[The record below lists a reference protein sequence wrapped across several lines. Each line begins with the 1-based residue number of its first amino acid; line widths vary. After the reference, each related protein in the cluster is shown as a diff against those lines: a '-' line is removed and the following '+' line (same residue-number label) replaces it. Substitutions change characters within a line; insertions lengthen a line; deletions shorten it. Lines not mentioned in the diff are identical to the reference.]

1 MRFAYS
7 QVENLNEAEMC
18 VYNYIVKN
26 LKHIL
31 NLSVRELADEVH
43 VSTAT
48 VMRFCKK
55 MGYSGF
61 SELKYKIKEFYEQ
74 QDQADNYEINDID
87 GFVEHIKS
95 NDYLD
100 RLKKAAD
107 LIKGADTFQ
116 ILGLGVCRDIAKY
129 TAQRFCRAGFY
140 CYGIDD
146 VNYPILEVPEGT
158 HSVILIIYNDFY
170 QKVRFDQINRYKSK
184 NYTII
189 MISLAHVGKFSQLC
203 DLTIYA
209 SNGIMKVGQVESGV
223 PMLYTL
229 EKLTDEVIK

>member
-18 VYNYIVKN
+18 VYNYVVKN

-74 QDQADNYEINDID
+74 QDQEDNYEINDIED
-87 GFVEHIKS
+87 FVEHIKS

-100 RLKKAAD
+100 KLKKAAD
-107 LIKGADTFQ
+107 LIKGADSFQ
-116 ILGLGVCRDIAKY
+116 ILGLGVCRDIA
-129 TAQRFCRAGFY
+129 Q
-140 CYGIDD
+140 YGIDD

-170 QKVRFDQINRYKSK
+170 QKVIFDQINRYKSK